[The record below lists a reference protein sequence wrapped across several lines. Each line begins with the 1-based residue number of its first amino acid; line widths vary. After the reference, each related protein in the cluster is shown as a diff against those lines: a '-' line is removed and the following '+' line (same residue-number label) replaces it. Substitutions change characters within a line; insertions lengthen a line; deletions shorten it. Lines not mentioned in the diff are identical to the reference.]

1 MTPFHSDWQIHAAT
15 TVTNVETRD
24 IFVRCPLHCFYIYL
38 HPNLQINGVRDYIMS
53 GASSVLQRRCCTLTT
68 RFPSRCRQC
77 PVWRLVRRD
86 QWKATTVQESSS
98 GRRASHA
105 AHHPYARVAPAK
117 AGLTLVR

>member
-24 IFVRCPLHCFYIYL
+24 IFVRCPLHCFYINL

-77 PVWRLVRRD
+77 PVWRLVPFGD
-86 QWKATTVQESSS
+86 WYDAIS
-98 GRRASHA
+98 GKPQPFRNRPVVGGHLMLLII
-105 AHHPYARVAPAK
+105 P
-117 AGLTLVR
+117 TLA